1 MLSDIC
7 DPGGMTE
14 PVQLGNPRGRLH
26 GHLAAAL
33 ANHLVRLS
41 GSDAPARRG
50 DTFWHG
56 AQSDFEVAHEALEAV
71 GVFLP
76 QGDAGAGAPHLFV
89 VDAADMPDF
98 LARSASL
105 DDGAAARLREAFVRV
120 ACGYGGLSD
129 GLDWFVSPPHWRMGM
144 IHLAREGF
152 ALREGDLFRWTERI
166 GPAMRSAYLW
176 NEAGQSLGTLAQA
189 DFERDVELAWRT
201 MPDTLREAIRSSR
214 IGFIELVKVL
224 ALSWKGGEWRD
235 FNRDERVELTGQ
247 VELARALL
255 QRADAA

>member
-1 MLSDIC
+1 MLRGIC
-7 DPGGMTE
+7 HSGTMTE
-14 PVQLGNPRGRLH
+14 PVELGNSGGRLH

-41 GSDAPARRG
+41 GADAPAREG

-56 AQSDFEVAHEALEAV
+56 AQSDFEVAHDALEAV

-76 QGDAGAGAPHLFV
+76 RSDAGGGATNVFV
-89 VDAADMPDF
+89 VDAADMPDL
-98 LARSASL
+98 LAAGETP
-105 DDGAAARLREAFVRV
+105 DDAAARLREAFVRV

-129 GLDWFVSPPHWRMGM
+129 ALDWFVSPPHWRMAM
-144 IHLAREGF
+144 NHLAREGY
-152 ALREGDLFRWTERI
+152 ALRDGDRFRWTERI

-224 ALSWKGGEWRD
+224 ALSWKEGEWRD

-255 QRADAA
+255 TRAQGG